1 MKPPRSVPCFVIGL
15 LGCATV
21 PMKTGVQIAADGRHV
36 CCRWRA
42 SRLARPGRGRMC
54 ARARGGAPA
63 RASVRA
69 PALRRPRSGARAQ
82 ARVRVRVRA
91 RGHAP
96 AIRGVQGGFE
106 LRLFQPRA
114 RSGRIARRRC
124 DFDASV
130 FCART
135 YATGSRVRV
144 PFTVRW
150 MPSGFAF
157 RRASGSELSGKP
169 CRQSGRA
176 QREMAAVPT
185 LVKRASVVA
194 GKK

>member
-42 SRLARPGRGRMC
+42 SRLARPGAGAC
-54 ARARGGAPA
+54 ARARGAPA

-69 PALRRPRSGARAQ
+69 PALRRACVCVRA
-82 ARVRVRVRA
+82 RVRA

>member
-1 MKPPRSVPCFVIGL
+1 MFRDWSSRMRHCPDEDRRPDSGGREACVLSLARFPPRAPG
-15 LGCATV
+15 AR
-21 PMKTGVQIAADGRHV
+21 AHV
-36 CCRWRA
+36 R
-42 SRLARPGRGRMC
+42 ARPRGGACARVRAC
-54 ARARGGAPA
+54 ARAQ
-63 RASVRA
+63 A

-150 MPSGFAF
+150 MPSGLAF

-176 QREMAAVPT
+176 DLAMAAVPT